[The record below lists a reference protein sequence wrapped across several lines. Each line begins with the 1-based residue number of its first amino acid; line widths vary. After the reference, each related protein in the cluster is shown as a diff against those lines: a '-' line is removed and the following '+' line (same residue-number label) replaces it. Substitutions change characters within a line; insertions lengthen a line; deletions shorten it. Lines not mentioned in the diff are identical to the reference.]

1 MHQYHRLQI
10 HGPCVFFRDLA
21 YQHGRALLDS
31 VFPWPL
37 DCWRSQRFRFQ
48 LPHLEPCPDRGTHH
62 SFAHQCT
69 SHGPAFEATHK
80 AANWAALEATDGAAH
95 EATHG
100 AAHKAT
106 QQAAHSATL

>member
-1 MHQYHRLQI
+1 MQQDQRLQI
-10 HGPCVFFRDLA
+10 HGPGVFFRALD

-31 VFPWPL
+31 FFPRPL

-48 LPHLEPCPDRGTHH
+48 PPHLEPCPDRGTHH

-80 AANWAALEATDGAAH
+80 TANWAALEATDGAAH
-95 EATHG
+95 EAAHG
-100 AAHKAT
+100 TAHNSA
-106 QQAAHSATL
+106 QQAAHTATL